1 MKRRMLLGYQLLT
14 GFSDASTGIL
24 LIFSP
29 ALTLQLMRLT
39 APSCSLPFLSYIGA
53 FVLSVGFACFYGA
66 YLVKHE
72 RFTQKLEVVWL
83 LTAVTRGLVTTF
95 IVWKVI
101 SGDLE
106 TGWLTVAVSD
116 GALALIQ
123 GIGLYRNWLEDV
135 AR

>member
-14 GFSDASTGIL
+14 GFSDSSTGVL

-39 APSCSLPFLSYIGA
+39 APSCSLSFLSYMGA
-53 FVLSVGFACFYGA
+53 FVLSVGIACLYGA
-66 YLVKHE
+66 YLVS
-72 RFTQKLEVVWL
+72 RGGFTQKLEVVWL

-95 IVWKVI
+95 IVWKVM
-101 SGDLE
+101 SGVLE
-106 TGWLTVAVSD
+106 TGWLTVAISD
-116 GALALIQ
+116 GAFAFIQ